1 MDPTHRRTDIP
12 VLMLHNLDPA
22 WDSAETAN
30 AVESA
35 EKLATELN
43 KEGHPVTVVPV
54 TDATLGDLLR
64 LYAPEDFVVF
74 NWCEE
79 LPGCPRSDAAVAGI
93 LESMNFAYT
102 GSSPDILA
110 FSWDKAAVKEMLNSQ
125 GIPTPDGRVIDPQ
138 RVDVWDRFP
147 AIVKPAL
154 EHCSFGISTDAVVMD
169 RQELKQRVAFVHD
182 TFKQPA
188 LVEAFIDG
196 REFHVTLWGNGTVH
210 PLPAAEM
217 DFSAFEQVRDRL
229 CTFDSKF
236 IPGSVHY
243 EKIELR
249 IPAALDAA
257 QLATL
262 NRTAVGAYRAMG
274 CRDYARI
281 DLRMENDLYYV
292 LDINPNAD
300 LSADTTLVY
309 AAEAAGL
316 SYGAM
321 ASLLVNLAAQ
331 RHPVFSSGT

>member
-1 MDPTHRRTDIP
+1 MEPTQRRTDIP
-12 VLMLHNLDPA
+12 VLMLHNLDPS
-22 WDSAETAN
+22 WDSAETTN

-43 KEGHPVTVVPV
+43 KEGHPVVVVPV
-54 TDATLGDLLR
+54 TDAALGEVLQP
-64 LYAPEDFVVF
+64 YPPEDYVVF

-79 LPGCPRSDAAVAGI
+79 LPGCPRSDAMVAGI

-102 GSSPDILA
+102 GSSSEVLSC
-110 FSWDKAAVKEMLNSQ
+110 SWDKVAVKEMLNRQ
-125 GIPTPDGRVIDPQ
+125 GIPTPEGRVIDPQ
-138 RVDVWDRFP
+138 RVDDWDRFP
-147 AIVKPAL
+147 AIVKPSL

-169 RQELKQRVAFVHD
+169 RQELKQRVAFVHE

-210 PLPAAEM
+210 TLPAAEM

-249 IPAALDAA
+249 IPAALDPE
-257 QLATL
+257 QLAAL
-262 NRTAVGAYRAMG
+262 NRTAVKAYQALG

-281 DLRMENDLYYV
+281 DLRLENDLYYV
-292 LDINPNAD
+292 LDVNPNAD

-309 AAEAAGL
+309 TAEAAGF
-316 SYGAM
+316 SYGAI

-331 RHPVFSSGT
+331 RHPIFSQGI